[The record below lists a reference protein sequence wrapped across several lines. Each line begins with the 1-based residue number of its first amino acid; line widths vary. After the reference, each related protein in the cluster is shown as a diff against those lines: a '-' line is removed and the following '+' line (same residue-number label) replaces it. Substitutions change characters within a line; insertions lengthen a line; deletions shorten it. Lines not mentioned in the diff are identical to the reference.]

1 VGFGLPDVHD
11 PPAAILARP
20 SERGRGLQAAVT
32 PVRVVCQNTLSFA
45 LEGAPRVHTVSHV
58 GDVTGRLHEA
68 RRVLELTV
76 DYYRQFAAL
85 GDRLALQPIGERGLA
100 RILSEL
106 YPGGPS
112 DRSARSA
119 ERAREAIVTL
129 FRDGETV
136 GNAPGSKWAALNAIV
151 EWEDWQRPVRGERFA
166 RIVERPTRARR
177 DALEAVL
184 AA

>member
-1 VGFGLPDVHD
+1 
-11 PPAAILARP
+11 
-20 SERGRGLQAAVT
+20 
-32 PVRVVCQNTLSFA
+32 VRVVCQNTLSFA

-119 ERAREAIVTL
+119 SARGRRSSRCSATA
-129 FRDGETV
+129 RPW
-136 GNAPGSKWAALNAIV
+136 AMRPGRSG
-151 EWEDWQRPVRGERFA
+151 RRS
-166 RIVERPTRARR
+166 TRS
-177 DALEAVL
+177 
-184 AA
+184 